1 MVYISKRI
9 RSLNSSPTIA
19 MAERARELRASGK
32 DIIGLSSGEPDFDT
46 PQHIRVAAAEA
57 MERGETR
64 YTDVAGTPAL
74 RDAVIRKFSR
84 ENGLSFD
91 RNQIIVGTGAKQLIF
106 NALVATLDEGDEV
119 IVPAPYWVSYPDMV
133 HLAGGVCVVADC
145 TTRED
150 LKLTADI
157 LRDVITPRTRWL
169 ILNSPNNP
177 TGAVYSR
184 DELADL
190 AALLLEHP
198 AINIM
203 SDDIYEHIR
212 FEDTPFATLAQVEP
226 GLADRILTIN
236 GVSKAYAM
244 TGWRIGFAGGP
255 ADLVGAMVKI
265 QSQTTSN
272 ATSIAQAA
280 AVVALDGPQDCV
292 EDGRRVFER
301 RRDLVMNI
309 FAGANRIKSCRP
321 AGAFYMLVDCRD
333 LIGGSAEGSG
343 HFADDEM
350 LVRFFLE
357 NANVALVAG
366 SAFGIPG
373 FFRMSCAAGD
383 DVLREA
389 ANRIVKASW
398 LIS

>member
-9 RSLNSSPTIA
+9 RSLKSSPTIA
-19 MAERARELRASGK
+19 MAERARELRTAGK
-32 DIIGLSSGEPDFDT
+32 DVIGLSSGEPDFDT
-46 PQHIRVAAAEA
+46 PTHIRVAATEA

-84 ENGLSFD
+84 ENNLSFN
-91 RNQIIVGTGAKQLIF
+91 RNQIVVGVGAKQLVF
-106 NALVATLDEGDEV
+106 NALAATLDEGDEV
-119 IVPAPYWVSYPDMV
+119 VIPAPYWVSYPDMV
-133 HLAGGVCVVADC
+133 HLAGGTAVIADC
-145 TTRED
+145 TARDD
-150 LKLTADI
+150 LKLTGDI
-157 LRDVITPRTRWL
+157 LRNVITTRTRWL

-184 DELADL
+184 EELADL
-190 AALLLEHP
+190 ATVLVEHP
-198 AINIM
+198 QVNIM

-212 FEDTPFATLAQVEP
+212 FEDTPFATLAEVEP
-226 GLADRILTIN
+226 RLADRTLTIN

-244 TGWRIGFAGGP
+244 TGWRIGYAAGP
-255 ADLVGAMVKI
+255 ADLIGAMVKI

-280 AVVALDGPQDCV
+280 ALAALDGPQDCIA
-292 EDGRRVFER
+292 EAGRIFQR
-301 RRDLVMNI
+301 RRDLVMDI
-309 FAGANRIKSCRP
+309 FAGANRMKSCRP
-321 AGAFYMLVDCRD
+321 TGAFYMLVDCRQM
-333 LIGGSAEGSG
+333 IGSFAEGFGDIDS
-343 HFADDEM
+343 DET
-350 LVRFFLE
+350 LVRFFLDF
-357 NANVALVAG
+357 ANVALVGG

-373 FFRMSCAAGD
+373 FFRMSCAAED

-389 ANRIVKASW
+389 SNRIVKASW